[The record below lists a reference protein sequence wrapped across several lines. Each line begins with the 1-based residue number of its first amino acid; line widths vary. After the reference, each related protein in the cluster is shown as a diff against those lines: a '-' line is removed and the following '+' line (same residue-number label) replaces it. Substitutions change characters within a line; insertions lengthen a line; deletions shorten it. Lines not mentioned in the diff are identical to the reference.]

1 MMNYEVV
8 YPRSSIERKPLLV
21 HVPHSAT
28 YIPESYRDQICLDDT
43 ELSTE
48 LLAMTDRFTDQLFTP
63 ARSCGA
69 TLFLNKVS
77 RLVMDPERFPDDQ
90 TEAMAAKGMGAVYV
104 STSDGRRLRAASF
117 SSRDRHSV
125 MHDLYWP
132 YSNALQDVVAAQ
144 LDQFEMCLLIDA
156 HSFPSQALPYEDKN
170 LVRPDICFGYDAFH
184 APKELIGILEIVC
197 KQEGLTIA
205 HNQPFSGS
213 YVPTCYYHQERRVK
227 SLMIEVNRSLYM
239 DETIGTYSAN
249 YDQLAQVLKKL
260 IEQIGLN
267 WG

>member
-1 MMNYEVV
+1 
-8 YPRSSIERKPLLV
+8 
-21 HVPHSAT
+21 
-28 YIPESYRDQICLDDT
+28 
-43 ELSTE
+43 
-48 LLAMTDRFTDQLFTP
+48 
-63 ARSCGA
+63 
-69 TLFLNKVS
+69 
-77 RLVMDPERFPDDQ
+77 
-90 TEAMAAKGMGAVYV
+90 
-104 STSDGRRLRAASF
+104 
-117 SSRDRHSV
+117 
-125 MHDLYWP
+125 
-132 YSNALQDVVAAQ
+132 
-144 LDQFEMCLLIDA
+144 MCLLIDA

-170 LVRPDICFGYDAFH
+170 LARPDICFGYDAFH

-239 DETIGTYSAN
+239 DETIGTYSAD